1 MKARAKS
8 SKTPYPIW
16 VYGEYIT
23 NPPIRPKDGAVRP
36 EGHYIDKG
44 GYPGANV
51 YEADMTTFCT
61 QTAAVDRYGKE
72 IYTQDVILYETQEEI
87 GYFIVEN
94 EETAVDVVWGEV
106 MPLNGLQ
113 AEDIKVIGNLI
124 DCPDFIEGMGF
135 YRDNEMEIPYIPL
148 LNVQMSAYPYLKLEC
163 TKCKHTVLACQYK
176 AKCKDCGGFL
186 KTGFTTKVYR
196 EKEKAFA

>member
-51 YEADMTTFCT
+51 YEADMATFCT

-72 IYTQDVILYETQEEI
+72 IYTQDVILYETQ
-87 GYFIVEN
+87 
-94 EETAVDVVWGEV
+94 
-106 MPLNGLQ
+106 
-113 AEDIKVIGNLI
+113 
-124 DCPDFIEGMGF
+124 
-135 YRDNEMEIPYIPL
+135 
-148 LNVQMSAYPYLKLEC
+148 
-163 TKCKHTVLACQYK
+163 
-176 AKCKDCGGFL
+176 
-186 KTGFTTKVYR
+186 
-196 EKEKAFA
+196 